1 MVYLHL
7 LNNILLAEELF
18 SFVFLINMFMIG
30 FNRLR
35 SYAHLITKE
44 QEDEK
49 NLINI
54 SAAII
59 VSFVLF
65 IADIFR
71 IILMLDFTGLI
82 SHPYPRHLFFFIF
95 SLIEFVILLILI
107 ICVILIAKPIIKND
121 ITWLSGKGKKYS
133 KIISALILTESIL
146 ICMRFL
152 VF

>member
-1 MVYLHL
+1 MEYLHL
-7 LNNILLAEELF
+7 LNNILLVEELF

-35 SYAHLITKE
+35 SYANLLTKE
-44 QEDEK
+44 QEEER
-49 NLINI
+49 NFANI
-54 SAAII
+54 SAAVI

-71 IILMLDFTGLI
+71 IILMLDFTVLI
-82 SHPYPRHLFFFIF
+82 NHPYPRHLYFFIF
-95 SLIEFVILLILI
+95 SLFEFVILLVLI
-107 ICVILIAKPIIKND
+107 ICVVIIARPIIKND
-121 ITWLSGKGKKYS
+121 NTWLKSKGKKYS
-133 KIISALILTESIL
+133 KIISTLILIESIL

>member
-1 MVYLHL
+1 MEYLHL
-7 LNNILLAEELF
+7 LNNILLVEELF

-35 SYAHLITKE
+35 SYANLITKE

-49 NLINI
+49 NLVNI
-54 SAAII
+54 SAAVI

-65 IADIFR
+65 ITDIFR
-71 IILMLDFTGLI
+71 IILMLDFTALI
-82 SHPYPRHLFFFIF
+82 NHPYPSHLFFFIF
-95 SLIEFVILLILI
+95 SLIEFVILLVLI
-107 ICVILIAKPIIKND
+107 VCVILVAKPIIKND
-121 ITWLSGKGKKYS
+121 TTWLSGKGKKYS

>member
-1 MVYLHL
+1 MEYLHL
-7 LNNILLAEELF
+7 LNNVLLVEELF

-35 SYAHLITKE
+35 SYANLITKE

-49 NLINI
+49 NLINV
-54 SAAII
+54 SAAVI
-59 VSFVLF
+59 VSFALF

-71 IILMLDFTGLI
+71 IALMLDFTVLI
-82 SHPYPRHLFFFIF
+82 NHPYPRHLYFFVF
-95 SLIEFVILLILI
+95 SLFEFVILLVLI
-107 ICVILIAKPIIKND
+107 ICVIGIAKPILKND
-121 ITWLSGKGKKYS
+121 TNWLQAKGKKYS

>member
-1 MVYLHL
+1 MEYLHL
-7 LNNILLAEELF
+7 LNNILLVEELF

-35 SYAHLITKE
+35 SYANLITKE

-49 NLINI
+49 NFANI
-54 SAAII
+54 SAAVI

-71 IILMLDFTGLI
+71 IILMLDFTVLI
-82 SHPYPRHLFFFIF
+82 NHPYPRHLFFFIF
-95 SLIEFVILLILI
+95 SLIEFVILLTLI
-107 ICVILIAKPIIKND
+107 VCVILVTKPIIKND

-133 KIISALILTESIL
+133 KIISTLILVESIL

>member
-1 MVYLHL
+1 MEYLHL
-7 LNNILLAEELF
+7 LNNILLVEELF

-35 SYAHLITKE
+35 SYANLITKE

-54 SAAII
+54 SAAVI

-71 IILMLDFTGLI
+71 IILMLDFKVLI
-82 SHPYPRHLFFFIF
+82 NHPYPRHLFFFIF

-107 ICVILIAKPIIKND
+107 ICVILVTKPIIKND
-121 ITWLSGKGKKYS
+121 ITW
-133 KIISALILTESIL
+133 II
-146 ICMRFL
+146 
-152 VF
+152 

>member
-1 MVYLHL
+1 MEYLHL
-7 LNNILLAEELF
+7 LNNILLVEELF

-35 SYAHLITKE
+35 SYANLITKE

-54 SAAII
+54 SAAVI

-65 IADIFR
+65 ITDIFR
-71 IILMLDFTGLI
+71 IILMLDFTDLI
-82 SHPYPRHLFFFIF
+82 NHPYPRHLFFFVF
-95 SLIEFVILLILI
+95 SLIEFVILFILI
-107 ICVILIAKPIIKND
+107 ICVIGIAKPIIKND
-121 ITWLSGKGKKYS
+121 TAWLSGKGKKYS

>member
-1 MVYLHL
+1 MEYLHL
-7 LNNILLAEELF
+7 LNNVLFVEELF

-35 SYAHLITKE
+35 SYANLITKE

-49 NLINI
+49 NLINV
-54 SAAII
+54 SAAVI
-59 VSFVLF
+59 VSFALF

-71 IILMLDFTGLI
+71 IALMLDFTVLI
-82 SHPYPRHLFFFIF
+82 NHPYPRHLYFFVF
-95 SLIEFVILLILI
+95 SLFEFVILLVLI
-107 ICVILIAKPIIKND
+107 ICVIGIAKSILKND
-121 ITWLSGKGKKYS
+121 TNWLQAKGKKYS

>member
-1 MVYLHL
+1 MEYLHL
-7 LNNILLAEELF
+7 LNNILLVEELF

-35 SYAHLITKE
+35 SYANLITKE

-49 NLINI
+49 NFANI
-54 SAAII
+54 SAAVI

-65 IADIFR
+65 ISDIFR
-71 IILMLDFTGLI
+71 IILMLDFTVLI
-82 SHPYPRHLFFFIF
+82 NHPYPRHLFFFIF
-95 SLIEFVILLILI
+95 SLIEFVILLTLI
-107 ICVILIAKPIIKND
+107 VCVILITNPIIRND